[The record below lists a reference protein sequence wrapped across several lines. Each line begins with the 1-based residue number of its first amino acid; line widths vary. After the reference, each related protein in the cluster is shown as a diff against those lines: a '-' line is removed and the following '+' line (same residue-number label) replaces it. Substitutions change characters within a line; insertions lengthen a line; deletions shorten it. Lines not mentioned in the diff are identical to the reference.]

1 MDIYSVV
8 QRNADLVNTLL
19 TLRRQIRV
27 CNAKATIFFFQMAM
41 PLTNQDTVVREHN
54 AFMKGKAEGLIPIIE
69 QALRVIEAEY
79 NLLVPVSGPV

>member
-1 MDIYSVV
+1 
-8 QRNADLVNTLL
+8 
-19 TLRRQIRV
+19 
-27 CNAKATIFFFQMAM
+27 MAM

-79 NLLVPVSGPV
+79 NLLVPVSGTV